1 MSAGKNKIN
10 LSVDAV
16 VFGYDKETGLSL
28 TLIKRKNP
36 PFQDAWALPGGL
48 VKYAESLENAVQ
60 RELKEETGIQVNYLE
75 QLYTYGSP
83 DRDPRNRVV
92 SVAYYGLLRQSQYQL
107 YADTDAS
114 DARWFNVDQ
123 LPILAFDHQQI
134 VDTAILRLKNKI
146 TYEPIGFELLDQKF
160 PFIQLLTLYETIR
173 GKKLDRRNFKK
184 KFLQLGILEELPEKH
199 SSGKG
204 RPGAVYQFK
213 KKAYFELKNKGMIF
227 EV

>member
-1 MSAGKNKIN
+1 M
-10 LSVDAV
+10 
-16 VFGYDKETGLSL
+16 
-28 TLIKRKNP
+28 
-36 PFQDAWALPGGL
+36 
-48 VKYAESLENAVQ
+48 
-60 RELKEETGIQVNYLE
+60 
-75 QLYTYGSP
+75 YTYGTP

-92 SVAYYGLLRQSQYQL
+92 SVAYYGLIRQSQFHL
-107 YADTDAS
+107 HADTDAS
-114 DARWFNVDQ
+114 DAQWFNINQ
-123 LPILAFDHQQI
+123 LPELAFDHQKI

-160 PFIQLLTLYETIR
+160 PFIQLQTLYEFIR

-204 RPGAVYQFK
+204 RPGSVYRFK
-213 KKAYFELKNKGMIF
+213 KKAYFELKKNGMVF